1 MIAVVDYGSG
11 NLHSVTKA
19 FEAIGAEVRIASS
32 AGDLEEAERIVLPGV
47 GSFAEGMRNLR
58 RSGLVEALSEQVL
71 VRRKPFLGICLGM
84 QMLSEEGNEDG
95 VHAGLG
101 WIRGRVVAMTPADR
115 GLKIPHMGWN
125 DVTPSGNAREFFAGL
140 PAKTAFYFA
149 HSYHLIDAE
158 PANVAATTDYGGPVV
173 AAVRKDNIFATQFH
187 PEKSQHIGLLM
198 LRNFAHWKPA
208 ARPAGGVSA

>member
-19 FEAIGAEVRIASS
+19 FEAVGAEAGVAST
-32 AGDLEEAERIVLPGV
+32 AEELARAERIVLPGV
-47 GSFAEGMRNLR
+47 GSFAEGVRSLR
-58 RSGLVEALSEQVL
+58 RSGLVEALAEQVL

-84 QMLSEEGNEDG
+84 QMLSEEGSEDG

-101 WIRGRVVAMTPADR
+101 WIAGRVVAMKPSDR
-115 GLKIPHMGWN
+115 ALKIPHMGWN
-125 DVTPSGNAREFFAGL
+125 DVAPAAGGREFFAGL

-149 HSYHLIDAE
+149 HSYHLEGAE
-158 PANVAATTDYGGPVV
+158 PGSVAATTDYGGPVV

-187 PEKSQHIGLLM
+187 PEKSQHLGLLM
-198 LRNFAHWKPA
+198 LRNFANWKPA